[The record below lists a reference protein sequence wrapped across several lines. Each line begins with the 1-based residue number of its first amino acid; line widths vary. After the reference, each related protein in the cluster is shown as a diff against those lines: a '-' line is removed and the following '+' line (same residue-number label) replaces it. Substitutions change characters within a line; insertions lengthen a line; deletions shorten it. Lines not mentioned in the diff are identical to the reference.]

1 MTTTPAAVLPS
12 VLDRLLDAGATPV
25 GARSRGQQLN
35 ELRDAVRRDLEA
47 LLNAHRYPHAP
58 PPDMPEL
65 QRSLLQYGVPD
76 FLTIN
81 AGAADAREEFRLA
94 LEETIRRFE
103 PRFKSVSVTLVGDHN
118 PHDRTIR
125 LRIDALMYAE
135 PVPDAV
141 SFDSVIDPSNC
152 NILVRGG
159 RDG

>member
-1 MTTTPAAVLPS
+1 MTTAPAAVLPS
-12 VLDRLLDAGATPV
+12 VLDRLLDPGSTPGSV
-25 GARSRGQQLN
+25 RGRGQQLS

-47 LLNAHRYPHAP
+47 LLNAHRYPYSP

-81 AGAADAREEFRLA
+81 AGAADAREEFRRA
-94 LEETIRRFE
+94 LEEAIRRFE
-103 PRFKSVSVTLVGDHN
+103 PRFKSVSVALLGGDN

-125 LRIDALMYAE
+125 LRIEALMYAE

-141 SFDSVIDPSNC
+141 SFDSLIDPSNW
-152 NILVRGG
+152 NISVRGS